1 MSGLLVSKRTNFLAL
16 FLLFLIGIGIVLGFR
31 FWQVKKV
38 EKTPFLPKKSF
49 FSLQPPSEALTGKLI
64 EVKGEVK
71 KEPRKDEEFQE
82 VEEGKEI
89 LDGEKLATR
98 KDSKAVIEFPG
109 FAEVTL
115 DSDSETTFVNLIP
128 SGFLI
133 SQSLGS
139 VTYKLWQDN
148 TFLSV
153 RSLYALLTIDSGE
166 SEVIVKEEEISIKIL
181 SGKAKLALVDLENE
195 IHIWKL
201 EEGQK
206 ALIDNAERRVEIK

>member
-1 MSGLLVSKRTNFLAL
+1 MEKKSYSIVLILVVLA
-16 FLLFLIGIGIVLGFR
+16 GIVGVLGFR

-38 EKTPFLPKKSF
+38 EKTPFLPKEFS

-71 KEPRKDEEFQE
+71 KESRNDEEFQE

-148 TFLSV
+148 TPLSV

-166 SEVIVKEEEISIKIL
+166 SEVMVKEEEISIKIL

-195 IHIWKL
+195 THIWKL